1 MGMRKEIII
10 NVIGAGSWGTTLA
23 VILAKKGYCINLWTR
38 SRSTCEEIRRTN
50 KNKKYIGD
58 LLIPK
63 NVRPFID
70 LEQDF
75 GNPEIV
81 IFAVPSHALREIME
95 KFKKKLEEN
104 SKYVKSVLNVAKGLE
119 TKSNLRLSQVME
131 DCLPKNLIS
140 KICILSGPNIAT
152 EIAKGLPSVSVAAS
166 FNVKVLKYIQ
176 RALSTDK
183 LRIYTNRDV
192 IGVEIGGAVKNII
205 AIAAGI
211 SDGLGYGANTK
222 ASLVTRGLYEL
233 SKFGIKL
240 GANPITFSGA
250 AGMGDL
256 VATCISKHSRNRSV
270 GERLAGGEKI
280 EEIIGSMYMVAEGVR
295 TTEVVYN
302 ISKRLR
308 IELPITET
316 IYEIIYKNL
325 SPLKSVNKL
334 MTRKFK
340 AEIEDIS

>member
-1 MGMRKEIII
+1 MRRKIII

-23 VILAKKGYCINLWTR
+23 VIIAGKGYNINLWTR
-38 SRSTCEEIRRTN
+38 SSFTCKEIKRTN
-50 KNKKYIGD
+50 KNKKYTGD

-63 NVRPFID
+63 NVKPFTD
-70 LEQDF
+70 LTYDF

-81 IFAVPSHALREIME
+81 IFAVPSHALREILN

-104 SKYVKSVLNVAKGLE
+104 SKYIKCVLNVAKGLE

-131 DCLPKNLIS
+131 ECLPKSLIS
-140 KICILSGPNIAT
+140 NICVLSGPNIAP

-166 FNVKVLKYIQ
+166 FKMKVLKYIQ
-176 RALSTDK
+176 RMISTDK
-183 LRIYTNRDV
+183 LRVYTNRDV

-256 VATCISKHSRNRSV
+256 VATCISKHSRNRNV
-270 GERLAGGEKI
+270 GERLARGEKI
-280 EEIIGSMYMVAEGVR
+280 KEIMRSMYMVAEGVK
-295 TTEVVYN
+295 TTEAVYN
-302 ISKRLR
+302 ISKKLG
-308 IELPITET
+308 IEVPITET
-316 IYEIIYKNL
+316 VYKIIYRGLN
-325 SPLKSVNKL
+325 PLESVNKL

-340 AEIEDIS
+340 AEVEDIS